1 MRFFIGLYLRKF
13 GSVPMSQNQA
23 LTRTKFRQRGV
34 TLVELVISIVLISIA
49 MVALLNAFSASMLGS
64 ADPLWRNKTLKLA
77 QLYMDEILAK
87 NYDHTTPVGGM
98 PVVQNPDC
106 TNLGKDGSE
115 VRADYND
122 VDDYAEISNQVPV
135 SLISS
140 LDSSYS
146 AYRVSVDVECVGG
159 QVGAVDETNASDND
173 QAKKITVTITAPG
186 QAPIPFAAYKA
197 NF

>member
-1 MRFFIGLYLRKF
+1 MKGVLLSTAGK
-13 GSVPMSQNQA
+13 S
-23 LTRTKFRQRGV
+23 RQRGV
-34 TLVELVISIVLISIA
+34 TLVELVISIIIISIA
-49 MVALLNAFSASMLGS
+49 MVALMNAFSASMLGS

-98 PVVQNPDC
+98 PVIENPDC

-115 VRADYND
+115 NREDFND
-122 VDDYAEISNQVPV
+122 VDDYDEINNQVAK
-135 SLISS
+135 SLIAS

-146 AYRVSVDVECVGG
+146 AYLVSVDVVCVGNE
-159 QVGAVDETNASDND
+159 VGAVDKNDAIDRD
-173 QAKKITVTITAPG
+173 QAKKITVTITPPG
-186 QAPIPFAAYKA
+186 QAAIPFAVYKA